1 MMLVSFV
8 RSSRFFFHRCMSSN
22 SSVIL
27 ERKGDIAVIIINR
40 PLLKNAIDRE
50 TASSLAEKIREF
62 DNDKSIKAGV
72 LYGSGGTF
80 CAGADL
86 KAIGNGNYNRLEDDG
101 EAPLGPSRFE
111 LSKPLIAAISGYAV
125 AGGLE
130 LACLC
135 DLRVME
141 EDAIVGVFCR
151 RWGVPLIDGGTV
163 RLPRLIGMSRAL
175 DLILTGRAVIAS
187 EALQIGFANRVV
199 PKGTA
204 LAAAE
209 ELAKQIISFPYEC
222 MLADRKSV
230 YNQHNLSLHDAI
242 RQEFAGSKHIAL
254 HKLSDGVNN
263 FLSRK

>member
-1 MMLVSFV
+1 MY
-8 RSSRFFFHRCMSSN
+8 SSPPLRCSKFIAYRCMSSN
-22 SSVIL
+22 ASVLL
-27 ERKGDIAVIIINR
+27 ERKGEIATIVINR

-50 TASSLAEKIREF
+50 TATALAGTMREF

-72 LYGSGGTF
+72 LCGSGGTF

-101 EAPLGPSRFE
+101 DAPLGPSRFE
-111 LSKPLIAAISGYAV
+111 LSKPLIVAISGYAV

-151 RWGVPLIDGGTV
+151 KWGVPLIDGGTV

-175 DLILTGRAVIAS
+175 DLILTGRPVNAT

-199 PKGTA
+199 PKGNA
-204 LAAAE
+204 REVAE
-209 ELAKQIISFPYEC
+209 DLAKEIISFPYEC
-222 MLADRKSV
+222 MLADRQSV
-230 YNQHNLSLHDAI
+230 CNQHNLSLRDAL
-242 RQEFAGSKHIAL
+242 RQEFSGSKRIAL
-254 HKLSDGVNN
+254 HKLSDGINN
-263 FLSRK
+263 FLNRK